1 MAEALGM
8 STYQLPFPS
17 WKTMI
22 PQIAFFFFFED
33 FFHYWG
39 WLSFHRR
46 IMLIFI

>member
-17 WKTMI
+17 WKVML

-33 FFHYWG
+33 LFHYCG
-39 WLSFHRR
+39 QSSTTPV
-46 IMLIFI
+46 ITG